1 MHLSDAHHFRKMIAG
16 ACMVVAPVVLLVS
29 MVIHPASDMNEA
41 TQVATIADNLDAWY
55 VAHLLALI
63 SIALTVP
70 VILGLMHM
78 LREREV
84 AFGHL
89 GGGLAMLGLL
99 AFAGVV
105 GMELVMW
112 QMVAGGSTREAV
124 ALLERLN
131 ETAGIV
137 IPFVLVSFGLTLG
150 LACLAF
156 GLYRARA
163 VQSWMAIFVAAG
175 DPARGRVRSGA
186 ELAGDRGRGLP
197 GRGPRRDRP
206 DGPARDRRS
215 LGAHPRI
222 RGLPP
227 RAGDAL
233 VPEAAAAPAAARV
246 SSTGAPSGRPW
257 L

>member
-1 MHLSDAHHFRKMIAG
+1 MHLSDAHHFRKMVVG

-70 VILGLMHM
+70 VVLGLMHM

-84 AFGHL
+84 AFGHV

-99 AFAGVV
+99 AFAGIV

-131 ETAGIV
+131 DTAGIV

-150 LACLAF
+150 LACLAL

-163 VQSWMAIFVAAG
+163 VQSWMAISVAAG
-175 DPARGRVRSGA
+175 AILLGVAFGA
-186 ELAGDRGRGLP
+186 ALNWLAIVAAAFLVVG
-197 GRGPRRDRP
+197 
-206 DGPARDRRS
+206 
-215 LGAHPRI
+215 LGAIGRMVLRETDEAWEHTPEYEGFR
-222 RGLPP
+222 P
-227 RAGDAL
+227 
-233 VPEAAAAPAAARV
+233 VPGMR
-246 SSTGAPSGRPW
+246 
-257 L
+257 

>member
-1 MHLSDAHHFRKMIAG
+1 MHLSDAHHFRKIVAG
-16 ACMVVAPVVLLVS
+16 ACMVVAPIVLLVA
-29 MVIHPASDMNEA
+29 MVIHPASDMDEA

-55 VAHLLALI
+55 VAHLLALV

-70 VILGLMHM
+70 AALGLMHM

-84 AFGHL
+84 AFGHV

-99 AFAGVV
+99 AFAGIV

-137 IPFVLVSFGLTLG
+137 IPFVLVSFGLSLG
-150 LACLAF
+150 LACLAI

-163 VQSWMAIFVAAG
+163 VQSWMAISVATGAILLGIAFGAALNWLAIVAAAFLVVG
-175 DPARGRVRSGA
+175 
-186 ELAGDRGRGLP
+186 
-197 GRGPRRDRP
+197 
-206 DGPARDRRS
+206 
-215 LGAHPRI
+215 LGAIGRMVLRETDEAWEHTPEYEGFR
-222 RGLPP
+222 P
-227 RAGDAL
+227 
-233 VPEAAAAPAAARV
+233 VPGMR
-246 SSTGAPSGRPW
+246 
-257 L
+257 